1 MGADELPPGVELLQ
15 NAALQLIGAAKA
27 FLDVAERVVQDP
39 RAVAEV
45 AATIGAVAKAAIE
58 SIRPAAHDDEPAPP
72 DDVQH
77 IDIR

>member
-1 MGADELPPGVELLQ
+1 MGADELPPGVDLLQ
-15 NAALQLIGAAKA
+15 AAALQLIGAAKA
-27 FLDVAERVVQDP
+27 FLDAAERVVQDP
-39 RAVAEV
+39 KAVAEM

-72 DDVQH
+72 ADVQH